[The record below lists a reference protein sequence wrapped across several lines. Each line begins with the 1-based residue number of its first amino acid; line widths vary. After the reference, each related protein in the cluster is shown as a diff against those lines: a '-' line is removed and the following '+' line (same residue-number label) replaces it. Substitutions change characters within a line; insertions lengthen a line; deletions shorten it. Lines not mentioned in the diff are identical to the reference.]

1 MDAHILFP
9 GVAAST
15 VMDLTGGSMPRS
27 SGADDASV
35 TQILDALRRMTRHLR
50 VADRQAEQRLGISG
64 AQLFTLQ
71 QLARSPAQSINDLA
85 DLTHTHQ
92 SSVSVVVRRLVDHGL
107 VTRRQGA
114 DDARRVE
121 LRISGAGQTLLR
133 RSPGTPQA
141 RLIAALERM
150 PSAARTKLSELLD
163 HVVNEMGA
171 AAEPA
176 AMFFEE
182 TPAPPPPRRR
192 RQARR

>member
-1 MDAHILFP
+1 
-9 GVAAST
+9 
-15 VMDLTGGSMPRS
+15 MPRS

-50 VADRQAEQRLGISG
+50 VADRQAERRLGISG

-133 RSPGTPQA
+133 RSPVTPQA

-182 TPAPPPPRRR
+182 TPAPPTPRRR